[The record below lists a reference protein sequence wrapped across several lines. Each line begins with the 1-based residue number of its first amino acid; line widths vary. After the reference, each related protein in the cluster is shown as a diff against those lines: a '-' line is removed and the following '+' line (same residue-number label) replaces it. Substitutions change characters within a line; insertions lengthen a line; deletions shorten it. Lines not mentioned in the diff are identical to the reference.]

1 MWTWRTRY
9 STYLGG
15 LGTGIGEG
23 NEGVKCA
30 RGKECL
36 GAKDVEV
43 EFDCSAPSSNGSNS
57 GASESGEGEAMGTPL
72 AEKEEAGYWRQE
84 IEGLGGIVKKKYRKR
99 ERVGGTVKEW
109 EDEREGG
116 EVLGRE
122 KRGEERSWCGWCG
135 RVVLGGRDLEE
146 SDGE

>member
-1 MWTWRTRY
+1 M
-9 STYLGG
+9 
-15 LGTGIGEG
+15 
-23 NEGVKCA
+23 KCA

-43 EFDCSAPSSNGSNS
+43 EFDCSAPSSVSS
-57 GASESGEGEAMGTPL
+57 GASGKSSGDGEGTPL

-116 EVLGRE
+116 EVLGKE
-122 KRGEERSWCGWCG
+122 KRGEERSWCGWCE
-135 RVVLGGRDLEE
+135 RVVPGGRDLEE
-146 SDGE
+146 NDV